1 MGQTMGLSLYHLGI
15 MITKSLNKMISMCY
29 GAEMSALEATCF
41 WHSGQSLMG
50 TEGLSLGH
58 VRFLRGLSQANILI
72 L

>member
-1 MGQTMGLSLYHLGI
+1 MGLSLYHLGI
-15 MITKSLNKMISMCY
+15 MVTKPLNKMISMFC

-41 WHSGQSLMG
+41 WHLCQSLMG
-50 TEGLSLGH
+50 TIQLSLGH